1 MSRRPYVRKVER
13 SWWLH
18 HPRYVAY
25 MIRELTSLFVG
36 LYCALLAVGLVRL
49 AQGAAAWDGFVAAL
63 SSPAGIVF
71 QLLCL
76 VFAVYHSV
84 TWFALTPKAMPL
96 RVKGEAVP
104 GGMIVGAHYVAWA
117 AVSIVVLIAAGL

>member
-36 LYCALLAVGLVRL
+36 LYCALLVVGLVRL
-49 AQGAAAWDGFVAAL
+49 AQGQEAWDGFVAAF
-63 SSPAGIVF
+63 SSPFGVAF
-71 QLLCL
+71 QIACL
-76 VFAVYHSV
+76 VFAIYHSV

-96 RVKGEAVP
+96 MIKDEPVP
-104 GGMIVGAHYVAWA
+104 GAVIVGAHYVAWA
-117 AVSIVVLIAAGL
+117 VVSIVVLIAAEM

>member
-1 MSRRPYVRKVER
+1 MSRRPYIRKVER
-13 SWWLH
+13 SWWIRQ
-18 HPRYVAY
+18 PRYISY

-49 AQGAAAWDGFVAAL
+49 AQGPAAWDGFVAAF
-63 SSPAGIVF
+63 SSPLGVTF

-96 RVKGEAVP
+96 VIRDEPVP
-104 GGMIVGAHYVAWA
+104 PRMIVGAHYVVWA
-117 AVSIVVLIAAGL
+117 AVSGIVLIAAGM

>member
-1 MSRRPYVRKVER
+1 MSRHPYVRKVQR
-13 SWWLH
+13 SWWLQ

-49 AQGAAAWDGFVAAL
+49 AQGQAAWDGFVAAI
-63 SSPAGIVF
+63 SSPLGVAF
-71 QLLCL
+71 QLICL

-96 RVKGEAVP
+96 RVKGEPVP
-104 GGMIVGAHYVAWA
+104 GSAIVGAHYIAWA
-117 AVSIVVLIAAGL
+117 AVSIIVLIGAGI

>member
-1 MSRRPYVRKVER
+1 MSRRPYVRQVER

-36 LYCALLAVGLVRL
+36 LYCALLVVGLVRL
-49 AQGAAAWDGFVAAL
+49 SQGHEAWDGFVAAL
-63 SSPAGIVF
+63 SSPLGVVV
-71 QLLCL
+71 QLACL
-76 VFAVYHSV
+76 VFAIYHSV

-96 RVKGEAVP
+96 MMKDEPVP
-104 GGMIVGAHYVAWA
+104 GIVIVGAHYVAWA
-117 AVSIVVLIAAGL
+117 VVSIIVLIAAGT